1 MSETNSSLPAAAVSR
16 QPYYQETDLLK
27 RWMDNLAAMEAE
39 VIELAPEMSWVG
51 TRPTSLAQGGRL
63 PDAAGK

>member
-1 MSETNSSLPAAAVSR
+1 
-16 QPYYQETDLLK
+16 
-27 RWMDNLAAMEAE
+27 MDNLAAMEAE

-51 TRPTSLAQGGRL
+51 TRPKSLAQGGRL

>member
-1 MSETNSSLPAAAVSR
+1 MSEYRQNVCRLPWGSYVYKS
-16 QPYYQETDLLK
+16 QTDLLK

-51 TRPTSLAQGGRL
+51 TRPKSLAQGGRL
-63 PDAAGK
+63 RDAAGK